1 MKNIKFL
8 SLILALALFLSGCT
22 GTANDGTQQGSS
34 TGQEGETQLPDY
46 TEEIIE
52 KEPTATYLPRPLKL
66 EEEDSSTQNA
76 CVQIE
81 QGGTTEINT
90 LLPLIDAN
98 FDDAETMKDTKWTRI
113 GNSVEM
119 EITEDGFSGNG
130 LKYTKDASKD
140 ASFHSAFIDIK
151 PYIKS
156 AGTYTLRFKFKV
168 IGSDGSSNAF
178 AGVVRTDA
186 KDKYSFCSEG
196 KDFSGTG
203 TVGVVDDETWYLYTA
218 SFTVSAEDVATEK
231 GSWRFGLQSI
241 QEGIETV
248 YLDDVEVF
256 ETSYDGEPTAVT
268 EAQTWVANE
277 VVLLSDKKYDDPFN
291 DVDVDL
297 ILTNGTVTYT
307 IPGFW
312 DGGNTWRVRFVCTSE
327 GTWTYKTVCTDAE
340 NTGLHNQESTI
351 ECKKYVGNLEVYKHG
366 FVKTEENTKYFMYDD
381 GTPFFYLGDTHWA
394 LGGETVDMV
403 KTITQT
409 RAEQGYTVYQSEP
422 INASFNFLD
431 GISSADISGLKQYD
445 KKFEVIASYGLTH
458 VNAALFFTSSME
470 NYILNN
476 GGYSETVMGYGS
488 KKGQLY
494 TFYDLADETKQ
505 NLEKI
510 CRYWVARYSA
520 YPVMWTLAQE
530 CDNDFF
536 WEQKADFHGH
546 ETWGVA
552 NNPYRYVAEY
562 FGKYDPYSHPLSAH
576 MEGVSMTNASD
587 SAFRDV
593 EEHTWYAS
601 QGSPKVTGESIV
613 DNYIDFWENGQGKP
627 AIRYES
633 YYWMVQTKDFGA
645 RARCWMSLLSGMAG
659 CGYGAQGGWYYN
671 GSYEANREENDGVDT
686 ITVEE
691 KAAHKTDWKGALAA
705 ASSIQ
710 VTYMRNFFENRVG
723 DWYNL
728 IPRFDDTE
736 YLERDTGAYA
746 VMASNADNTK
756 AVIYFYN
763 FSDESLA
770 QKPNAEHSGTS
781 TGILKQLEAG
791 ARYNFLWFNPVTG
804 KAVKKGTFKADE
816 NGQWDIPEKD
826 TCDMVL
832 YVYKAQ

>member
-1 MKNIKFL
+1 MRNTKLIAFL
-8 SLILALALFLSGCT
+8 LLIVMLFTVGCT
-22 GTANDGTQQGSS
+22 QGGGS
-34 TGQEGETQLPDY
+34 ELPAY

-52 KEPTATYLPRPLKL
+52 NEPSTTFLPRPLTNK
-66 EEEDSSTQNA
+66 EESDDSGQKA

-81 QGGTTEINT
+81 QGGAATEINT

-98 FDDAETMKDTKWTRI
+98 FDDAEAMKDTKWSRI
-113 GNSVEM
+113 GNSVQM
-119 EITEDGFSGNG
+119 EIVEDGFSGNG
-130 LKYTKDASKD
+130 LKFTKDAAKE
-140 ASFHSAFIDIK
+140 ASFHSAFIDFK
-151 PYIKS
+151 PYVKN
-156 AGTYTLRFKFKV
+156 AGTYTLRMKFKV
-168 IGSDGSSNAF
+168 VGSDGTTNAF
-178 AGVVRTDA
+178 AGVVRTDS
-186 KDKYSFCSEG
+186 KDKYSFCPEG
-196 KDFSGTG
+196 KDFTGTG
-203 TVGVVDDETWYLYTA
+203 TVGVIDDEIWYLYTA
-218 SFTVSAEDVATEK
+218 SLTISAEDVATDK

-248 YLDDVEVF
+248 YFDDIEIF
-256 ETSYDGEPTAVT
+256 ETSYDEEPTAVT

-277 VVLLSDKKYDDPFN
+277 VVLLSTKTYADPFN

-297 ILTNGTVTYT
+297 ELTNGVVTYK

-312 DGGNTWRVRFVCTSE
+312 DGGNTWRVRFVCTAE
-327 GTWTYKTVCTDAE
+327 GTWTYKTICTDAE
-340 NTGLHNQESTI
+340 NTGLHNQTSTVN
-351 ECKKYVGNLEVYKHG
+351 CKKYVGNLDVYKHG
-366 FVKTEENTKYFMYDD
+366 FVTTETDKKYFVYSD

-394 LGGETVDMV
+394 LGGETIDMV
-403 KTITQT
+403 KEITKT

-422 INASFNFLD
+422 INASYNFVD
-431 GISSADISGLKQYD
+431 GVTSADIAGLKVYD
-445 KKFEVIASYGLTH
+445 EKFKAIAAYGLTH
-458 VNAALFFTSSME
+458 VNAAHFFTNQME

-476 GGYSETVMGYGS
+476 GGYSDKLMGVGT
-488 KKGQLY
+488 KKNEMY
-494 TFYDLADETKQ
+494 NFYDLADETKA

-536 WEQKADFHGH
+536 WVQKADFHGH
-546 ETWGVA
+546 KTWGLA

-562 FGKYDPYSHPLSAH
+562 FGKHDPYKHPLSAH

-587 SAFRDV
+587 SAFR
-593 EEHTWYAS
+593 EIEAHTWYAS

-671 GSYEANREENDGVDT
+671 GSYEANREEDDGVDT

-691 KAAHKTDWKGALAA
+691 KAAHKTDWKGALKAE
-705 ASSIQ
+705 SSIQ

-728 IPRFDDTE
+728 IPRFDDVE
-736 YLERDTGAYA
+736 YLERDIGAYA

-763 FSDESLA
+763 FSDTTLA
-770 QKPNAEHSGTS
+770 QKPNAVNSGTY
-781 TGILKQLEAG
+781 TGVLKKLEAG
-791 ARYNFLWFNPVTG
+791 ARYEFLWFNPVTG
-804 KAVKKGTFKADE
+804 KAVKKGSFLADE
-816 NGQWDIPEKD
+816 LGQWRIPEKD

-832 YVYKAQ
+832 YISKAQ